1 MTAGKEW
8 RRHWPLVAATTAGM
22 ALASMLTAAFGVML
36 EPIEAE
42 LGWSRAQISTGPA
55 IVSMMGLF
63 LAAPA
68 GYLIDRL
75 GARATGLFV
84 VAISFAAIVAISQ
97 VGGELWHWWAAWAIF
112 GIAGAFTSTVWLA
125 PVSTVFERGKGLA
138 IALTLAGT
146 GISMALVPPLAEY
159 FVQNGGWRLGY
170 LTLGAIWCAVTLPLV
185 FLFVP
190 RLRSKEGRAISD
202 AVADEPEPNRLFGLT
217 PREGL
222 RSRDF
227 YLLFLASLT
236 SAMTGVAIILNL
248 VPVLTFTGLTRVGAV
263 GIAGMMGIASIIGRL
278 VGGWLMDRY
287 DVRRLAIAASF
298 VSVLF
303 PLMLI
308 VFPGVLWA
316 ATLAVIAYGLTGGMK
331 FNAVVYLCS
340 THLGTRSFGL
350 FYGAISTTTTIAMG
364 IGPLIANYI
373 YDETA
378 SYWPVIWAA
387 VPGFL
392 LTGVLFW
399 MLGKTPG
406 FERAAS

>member
-1 MTAGKEW
+1 
-8 RRHWPLVAATTAGM
+8 M
-22 ALASMLTAAFGVML
+22 ALASMLTSAFGVML
-36 EPIEAE
+36 EPIEQE
-42 LGWSRAQISTGPA
+42 LGWSRAQISSGPA

-63 LAAPA
+63 LATPA
-68 GYLIDRL
+68 GFLIDKL

-84 VAISFAAIVAISQ
+84 IAISFASIFAISQ

-125 PVSTVFERGKGLA
+125 PVSTIFDKGKGLA
-138 IALTLAGT
+138 IALTMAGT

-170 LTLGAIWCAVTLPLV
+170 LTLGAIWCGVTLALV

-190 RLRSKEGRAISD
+190 SLRARPKGGGETQPAAKLLTGYSPKEG
-202 AVADEPEPNRLFGLT
+202 LL
-217 PREGL
+217 
-222 RSRDF
+222 SRDF
-227 YLLFLASLT
+227 YILFLASLT

-248 VPVLTFTGLTRVGAV
+248 VPVLTFTGISRIGAV
-263 GIAGMMGIASIIGRL
+263 GIAGSMGIASIIGRL
-278 VGGWLMDRY
+278 VGGWLMDLY
-287 DVRRLAIAASF
+287 DVRKLAIGASF

-303 PLMLI
+303 PLML
-308 VFPGVLWA
+308 VAFPGELWA
-316 ATLAVIAYGLTGGMK
+316 ATVAVIAYGLTGGMK

-340 THLGTRSFGL
+340 THLGARSFGL

-364 IGPLIANYI
+364 IGPLIANFI
-373 YDETA
+373 YDTTQ

-399 MLGKTPG
+399 MLGKAPDFG
-406 FERAAS
+406 PREAQAI